1 LEDGLICKQHRIQ
14 QPVENIDIHCHA
26 TNKGNPCI
34 VSIDTK
40 DFQPGQSIGSF
51 YSLGLHP
58 WFIERQDIEHAIE
71 KIVLSINDPKLLAI
85 GECGLDKLQS
95 KSLAKQIEVFKQQIK
110 LADQSHKPLII
121 HCVRAFNELLQLKKS
136 SLADIAWVIHGFNS
150 KPAVAEPLL
159 KQGFY
164 LSMGKALLNPQSN
177 AAKTLQI
184 MPLQQLFL
192 ETDAAEDILI
202 SDIYTA
208 AARIVGLSIENLQQQ
223 IFHNFKR
230 VFLHD

>member
-1 LEDGLICKQHRIQ
+1 MQTASSFI
-14 QPVENIDIHCHA
+14 NIHSHIPSVV
-26 TNKGNPCI
+26 G
-34 VSIDTK
+34 VSIRNVDTR
-40 DFQPGQSIGSF
+40 DFSSGSAISGF

-58 WFIERQDIEHAIE
+58 WFIEQQDVGQAMG
-71 KIVLSINDPKLLAI
+71 KIAAVLADSNLLAI

-95 KSLAKQIEVFKQQIK
+95 MSLLKQIEVFEQQIQ
-110 LADQSHKPLII
+110 LAERCQKPLII

-150 KPAVAEPLL
+150 KPAVAESLL

-202 SDIYTA
+202 SDIYA
-208 AARIVGLSIENLQQQ
+208 AAAKIVGLSIENLQQQ

>member
-1 LEDGLICKQHRIQ
+1 MQTASGFI
-14 QPVENIDIHCHA
+14 NIHSHIPSVV
-26 TNKGNPCI
+26 G
-34 VSIDTK
+34 VSIRNVDTR
-40 DFQPGQSIGSF
+40 DFSSESAINGF

-58 WFIERQDIEHAIE
+58 WFIEQQDVGQAMG
-71 KIVLSINDPKLLAI
+71 KIAAVLADSNLLAI

-95 KSLAKQIEVFKQQIK
+95 MSLLKQIEVFEQQIQ
-110 LADQSHKPLII
+110 LAERCQKPLII

-150 KPAVAEPLL
+150 KPAVAESLL

-202 SDIYTA
+202 SDIYA
-208 AARIVGLSIENLQQQ
+208 AAAKIVGLSIENLQQQ

>member
-1 LEDGLICKQHRIQ
+1 LICKQHRIHM
-14 QPVENIDIHCHA
+14 PSENIDIHCHA

-34 VSIDTK
+34 VSIDTQ

-58 WFIERQDIEHAIE
+58 WFIERQDVEYAIE
-71 KIVLSINDPKLLAI
+71 KIVLSMNDPKLLAI

-95 KSLAKQIEVFKQQIK
+95 TSLPKQIEVFELQIQ
-110 LADQSHKPLII
+110 LAERCQKPLII

-136 SLADIAWVIHGFNS
+136 SVADIAWIIHGFNS
-150 KPAVAEPLL
+150 KPVLAESLL

-184 MPLQQLFL
+184 MPLPQLFL

-202 SDIYTA
+202 SDIYA
-208 AARIVGLSIENLQQQ
+208 AAAKIVDLSIEDLQQQ